1 MLDKILS
8 LNSKSIY
15 FYFVSNVQHILTL
28 IIYNYDL
35 NFMNQF
41 NKYGINGINGI

>member
-15 FYFVSNVQHILTL
+15 FYFVSNVEHNRTFI
-28 IIYNYDL
+28 NCKYDL
-35 NFMNQF
+35 KFTIII
-41 NKYGINGINGI
+41 NKYGSYGI